1 MNRNLWS
8 ESDNLRLKHLSQK
21 KERCGQCQGD
31 KDKSGLWE
39 HAGGNCPNMLEHCQK
54 TFLNILPEGD
64 KIDRKCYAM
73 DQVLEIHL
81 KISMISSQCIL
92 FGFTCSD
99 SRSSFLIPF
108 AQYIW
113 EGGRGCRVWLFSR
126 DITGNIT
133 LTNCRQ
139 SWLLRFFSADT
150 FSISL
155 FVNQSTISKP

>member
-1 MNRNLWS
+1 MIKTSLDC
-8 ESDNLRLKHLSQK
+8 ESTPEEIARICSNIVQRHS
-21 KERCGQCQGD
+21 
-31 KDKSGLWE
+31 STF
-39 HAGGNCPNMLEHCQK
+39 CQK
-54 TFLNILPEGD
+54 ADD
-64 KIDRKCYAM
+64 KIDRKCCAM

-81 KISMISSQCIL
+81 KISMISSQCIS
-92 FGFTCSD
+92 FGFTCSH
-99 SRSSFLIPF
+99 SCSSFLIPF